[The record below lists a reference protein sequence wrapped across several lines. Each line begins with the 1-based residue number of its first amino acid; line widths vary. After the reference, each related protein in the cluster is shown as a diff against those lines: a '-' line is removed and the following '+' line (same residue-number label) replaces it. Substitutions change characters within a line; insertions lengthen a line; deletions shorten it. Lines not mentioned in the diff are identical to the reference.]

1 MVLRR
6 LHQSLNKEARGA
18 EQRPTW
24 LLFLVALVLLA
35 LSTACSLGQAVVGSS
50 QALAAATATKTPQ
63 PTFTPLPL
71 IAPTAAVLPIRGE
84 LPPGVTVPAPTPTV
98 AISDTFDLSLGKIH
112 VVLYAT
118 ATPGPPPTAG
128 PTVLSTAT
136 PEPTLDVE
144 TNRPT
149 RPAGPRPLPTPFIVV
164 HVEVLNGRRGP
175 ALTFPQ
181 IGQVERGAEL
191 MILGKTAVG
200 DWWWVCC
207 MANQP
212 VWVPADAV
220 TANGPLNAIPVL
232 TPAATPTTTPVPT
245 PVPTPTPRPTP
256 LPPFDIARGPEFPI
270 QVNNNILTI
279 WAKIYEGSGDYEKPL
294 GGYVLK
300 VFRDGVDVSTDRR
313 SMGDRFDEIV
323 SVSGTVRTVQ
333 YVYNLKFEL
342 RDAGEADWEIYLA
355 RPGGLRVSPI
365 TRFTTKGASNRNLVV
380 FVAYWLAR

>member
-1 MVLRR
+1 MRDATPALRR
-6 LHQSLNKEARGA
+6 PLWPL
-18 EQRPTW
+18 
-24 LLFLVALVLLA
+24 LVAALALLA
-35 LSTACSLGQAVVGSS
+35 TGLACSVGQAVVGRS
-50 QALAAATATKTPQ
+50 QALAAPTATKTPR

-71 IAPTAAVLPIRGE
+71 ITVTQAPPPIRGE
-84 LPPGVTVPAPTPTV
+84 LPPGITVPAPTLTA
-98 AISDTFDLSLGKIH
+98 AITTTLDLSAGKVH

-118 ATPGPPPTAG
+118 DTPGPTPTAG
-128 PTVLSTAT
+128 PTPSAT
-136 PEPTLDVE
+136 PTAEPTPDIE

-149 RPAGPRPLPTPFIVV
+149 RPAGPRPLPTPFVV
-164 HVEVLNGRRGP
+164 VNVETLNGRRGP
-175 ALTFPQ
+175 ADTFPPV
-181 IGQVERGAEL
+181 GQAEQGAEL
-191 MILGKTAVG
+191 MILGKTAAG

-207 MANQP
+207 LANQP
-212 VWVPADAV
+212 VWVPQDAV
-220 TANGPLNAIPVL
+220 TANGPLTAVPVL
-232 TPAATPTTTPVPT
+232 TAA
-245 PVPTPTPRPTP
+245 PTPTATAVPTAVPTRTPTPTP

-270 QVNNNILTI
+270 QVDNNILTI

-300 VFRDGVDVSTDRR
+300 VFRDGADVSSDRQ

-323 SVSGTVRTVQ
+323 SVSGTARTIQ

-380 FVAYWLAR
+380 FIAYWLAR